1 VTQPP
6 ETGPAPAGAEE
17 SSPVTPPAAA
27 SDAEAP
33 EAAAPEAPVAT
44 PDAAP
49 QAAPDAAPQVAPEVA
64 AATVAAPPATAAPT
78 PAVFGNASGRSRR
91 GEARTYDF
99 RRPTKLSREHVRV
112 LQIAQEAFARQ
123 ATTILT
129 TFLRAGAR
137 LELVGIEQFSY
148 DDYLATL
155 PNPVFITTFTLE
167 PLAGKGLLAYPL
179 DMAMAIVDHM
189 LGGSG
194 RAEQP
199 NRPMTAME
207 SAITN
212 HLLSRLL
219 DEFAASFATITEI
232 QPALNGFEY
241 NPQLAQAASGS
252 DTVMVATFGMSVGS
266 REGEATLVLPFS
278 SFATALNNA
287 ASPQLSETALAKRK
301 RAAEA
306 LTARLNLV
314 PVDVSVRFAPLTVSS
329 ADLLSL
335 AVGDVLLLRHPPDS
349 PLEVTTNDVT
359 FAYAIAS
366 NHRRRLAAAIV
377 PTPYAAAKDSA

>member
-1 VTQPP
+1 MSALVTQPEP
-6 ETGPAPAGAEE
+6 GPAPGAAVPE
-17 SSPVTPPAAA
+17 SPAESPVPAAA
-27 SDAEAP
+27 GYP
-33 EAAAPEAPVAT
+33 AA
-44 PDAAP
+44 DAAP
-49 QAAPDAAPQVAPEVA
+49 AQSAAGGAPHAWASIPVLSGS
-64 AATVAAPPATAAPT
+64 AT
-78 PAVFGNASGRSRR
+78 GSGARSRR
-91 GEARTYDF
+91 GEPRTYDF

-137 LELVGIEQFSY
+137 LELNGIEQFAY
-148 DDYLATL
+148 DDYVATL
-155 PNPVFITTFTLE
+155 PDPVFISTFTLE
-167 PLAGKGLLAYPL
+167 PLAGKGMLAYPL
-179 DMAMAIVDHM
+179 DIAMAIVDHM

-194 RAEQP
+194 TADQP
-199 NRPMTAME
+199 RRPMTAME
-207 SAITN
+207 TTISN
-212 HLLSRLL
+212 HLLDRLL
-219 DEFAASFATITEI
+219 DEFATSFSTITEI
-232 QPALNGFEY
+232 QPALLGHEY

-252 DTVMVATFGMSVGS
+252 DTVMVASFSMAVGA

-278 SFATALNNA
+278 SFAQALNNA
-287 ASPQLSETALAKRK
+287 ASPQLSETAIAKRK

-314 PVDVSVRFAPLTVSS
+314 PVDVSVRFAPLSVSS

-335 AVGDVLLLRHPPDS
+335 AVGDVLLLRHPPDA

-377 PTPYAAAKDSA
+377 PTPYAAAKDTA

>member
-1 VTQPP
+1 MTQP
-6 ETGPAPAGAEE
+6 ETGPHAPEAGPQ
-17 SSPVTPPAAA
+17 SPEASPEAAPAAA
-27 SDAEAP
+27 EATAP
-33 EAAAPEAPVAT
+33 GAPAAAAPQP
-44 PDAAP
+44 AASP
-49 QAAPDAAPQVAPEVA
+49 FV
-64 AATVAAPPATAAPT
+64 PPSAPT
-78 PAVFGNASGRSRR
+78 AVGRSRR
-91 GEARTYDF
+91 GEPRTYDF

-129 TFLRAGAR
+129 TLLRAGAR
-137 LELVGIEQFSY
+137 MELVGIEQFSY
-148 DDYLATL
+148 DDYLVTL
-155 PNPVFITTFTLE
+155 PDQVFITTFTIE
-167 PLAGKGLLAYPL
+167 PLAGKGMLAYPL
-179 DMAMAIVDHM
+179 DMAMATVDHM

-194 RAEQP
+194 RAQQP
-199 NRPMTAME
+199 SRPMTAME
-207 SAITN
+207 TTITT
-212 HLLSRLL
+212 HLLTRLL
-219 DEFAASFATITEI
+219 DEFARSFATITEL

-241 NPQLAQAASGS
+241 NPQLAQAAAGS
-252 DTVMVATFGMSVGS
+252 DTVMVATFAMAVGS

-278 SFATALNNA
+278 SFAQALNNA

-301 RAAEA
+301 RATEA

-314 PVDVSVRFAPLTVSS
+314 PVDVSVRFAPLSVSS

-377 PTPYAAAKDSA
+377 PTPYAVKDTA

>member
-1 VTQPP
+1 MRWNVTQP
-6 ETGPAPAGAEE
+6 ETGPAPSEAG
-17 SSPVTPPAAA
+17 SQSPAASPAAA
-27 SDAEAP
+27 
-33 EAAAPEAPVAT
+33 AAP
-44 PDAAP
+44 
-49 QAAPDAAPQVAPEVA
+49 
-64 AATVAAPPATAAPT
+64 APPAPAPA
-78 PAVFGNASGRSRR
+78 PSSGGTGTRSRR
-91 GEARTYDF
+91 GEPRTYDF

-112 LQIAQEAFARQ
+112 LQIAQESFARQ

-155 PNPVFITTFTLE
+155 PDTVFITTFTLE

-207 SAITN
+207 SSIST
-212 HLLSRLL
+212 HLLGRLL
-219 DEFAASFATITEI
+219 DEFAASFASITEI

-252 DTVMVATFGMSVGS
+252 DTVMVASFSMAVGA

-278 SFATALNNA
+278 SFAQALNNA

-314 PVDVSVRFAPLTVSS
+314 PVDVSVRFAPLSVSS

-335 AVGDVLLLRHPPDS
+335 AVGDVLLLRHPPDA

-377 PTPYAAAKDSA
+377 PTPYAAAKDTA

>member
-1 VTQPP
+1 VTTP
-6 ETGPAPAGAEE
+6 ETGPAPSEAGPQ
-17 SSPVTPPAAA
+17 SPDASPEAPAAA
-27 SDAEAP
+27 PAQ
-33 EAAAPEAPVAT
+33 AAAP
-44 PDAAP
+44 AAP
-49 QAAPDAAPQVAPEVA
+49 
-64 AATVAAPPATAAPT
+64 
-78 PAVFGNASGRSRR
+78 SGPVTNGTTGRTRR
-91 GEARTYDF
+91 GAPRTYDF

-137 LELVGIEQFSY
+137 LELNGIEQFSY
-148 DDYLATL
+148 DDYVQTL
-155 PNPVFITTFTLE
+155 PNPIFISTFSLE
-167 PLAGKGLLAYPL
+167 PMAGKGMLAYPL
-179 DMAMAIVDHM
+179 DIAMAVVDHM

-194 RAEQP
+194 TADQP
-199 NRPMTAME
+199 SRPMTAME
-207 SAITN
+207 TTISN
-212 HLLSRLL
+212 HLLGRLL
-219 DEFAASFATITEI
+219 KEFAASFATITEI
-232 QPALNGFEY
+232 QPALLGHEY

-252 DTVMVATFGMSVGS
+252 DTVMVASFSMAVGS

-278 SFATALNNA
+278 SFAQALNNA
-287 ASPQLSETALAKRK
+287 ASPQLSESALAKRK

-335 AVGDVLLLRHPPDS
+335 AVGDVLLLRHPPDA

>member
-1 VTQPP
+1 MSGNVTQPP
-6 ETGPAPAGAEE
+6 ETEPAPVGEG
-17 SSPVTPPAAA
+17 SQSPEDPAAQQ
-27 SDAEAP
+27 
-33 EAAAPEAPVAT
+33 
-44 PDAAP
+44 AAP
-49 QAAPDAAPQVAPEVA
+49 QADQAPPAPAPAATPA
-64 AATVAAPPATAAPT
+64 AATH
-78 PAVFGNASGRSRR
+78 AVGRSRR
-91 GEARTYDF
+91 GEPRTYDF

-148 DDYLATL
+148 DDYLVTL

-194 RAEQP
+194 KAEQP

-219 DEFAASFATITEI
+219 DEFATSFATITEL

-252 DTVMVATFGMSVGS
+252 DTVMVATFEMSVGS
-266 REGEATLVLPFS
+266 RDGEATLVLPFS
-278 SFATALNNA
+278 SFASALNNA
-287 ASPQLSETALAKRK
+287 ASPQLSETALAKRR

-314 PVDVSVRFAPLTVSS
+314 PVDVSVRFAPLSVSS

-335 AVGDVLLLRHPPDS
+335 AVGDVLLLRHAPDS

-377 PTPYAAAKDSA
+377 PTPYAAAKDTA

>member
-1 VTQPP
+1 V
-6 ETGPAPAGAEE
+6 APT
-17 SSPVTPPAAA
+17 VTPVVVPVVA
-27 SDAEAP
+27 S
-33 EAAAPEAPVAT
+33 T
-44 PDAAP
+44 
-49 QAAPDAAPQVAPEVA
+49 QA
-64 AATVAAPPATAAPT
+64 
-78 PAVFGNASGRSRR
+78 GRSRR
-91 GEARTYDF
+91 GEPRTYDF

-112 LQIAQEAFARQ
+112 LQIAQESFARQ

-137 LELVGIEQFSY
+137 VELVGIEQSSY
-148 DDYLATL
+148 DDYIATL
-155 PNPVFITTFTLE
+155 PNPVFITTFSIE
-167 PLAGKGLLAYPL
+167 PLAGKGMLAYSL
-179 DMAMAIVDHM
+179 DIAMAMVDHM

-207 SAITN
+207 STITS
-212 HLLSRLL
+212 HLLERLL
-219 DEFAASFATITEI
+219 EEMAATFAPITEI
-232 QPALNGFEY
+232 QPYMLGFEY

-252 DTVMVATFGMSVGS
+252 DTVMVASFSLVVGA

-278 SFATALNNA
+278 SFAQSLNNA
-287 ASPQLSETALAKRK
+287 ASPQLSDSALAKRK

-306 LTARLNLV
+306 LTVRLNLV

-335 AVGDVLLLRHPPDS
+335 AVGAGLLLRHAPDS

-377 PTPYAAAKDSA
+377 PTPHAAVKDTA

>member
-1 VTQPP
+1 MTWNVTQP
-6 ETGPAPAGAEE
+6 ETGPAPSAPDVQSPSE
-17 SSPVTPPAAA
+17 SPVPPAESAAVAPPAAPQAAAATPPAPAV
-27 SDAEAP
+27 P
-33 EAAAPEAPVAT
+33 PAPVAT
-44 PDAAP
+44 PVSYPAAAAAP
-49 QAAPDAAPQVAPEVA
+49 
-64 AATVAAPPATAAPT
+64 
-78 PAVFGNASGRSRR
+78 SGRSRR

-137 LELVGIEQFSY
+137 LELVGIEQSSY
-148 DDYLATL
+148 DDYIVQL
-155 PNPVFITTFTLE
+155 PNPVYISTFSLE
-167 PLAGKGLLAYPL
+167 PMAGKGMLAYPL
-179 DMAMAIVDHM
+179 DIAMAIVDHM

-194 RAEQP
+194 TAEQP
-199 NRPMTAME
+199 SRPMTAME
-207 SAITN
+207 TTITN
-212 HLLSRLL
+212 HLLDRLL
-219 DEFAASFATITEI
+219 DEFAVSFATITEI
-232 QPALNGFEY
+232 QPALLGHEY
-241 NPQLAQAASGS
+241 NPQLAQAAAGS
-252 DTVMVATFGMSVGS
+252 DTVMVASFTMAVGS

-278 SFATALNNA
+278 SFAQALNNA
-287 ASPQLSETALAKRK
+287 ASPQLSDTALAKRR

-335 AVGDVLLLRHPPDS
+335 AVGDVLLLRHPPDA

-377 PTPYAAAKDSA
+377 PTPHAAVKDSA

>member
-1 VTQPP
+1 MRWNVTTP
-6 ETGPAPAGAEE
+6 ETGPAPSEPDLE
-17 SSPVTPPAAA
+17 SPSESPEPPAAA
-27 SDAEAP
+27 PA
-33 EAAAPEAPVAT
+33 AAAPAPAASAPAPAT
-44 PDAAP
+44 PVPAAF
-49 QAAPDAAPQVAPEVA
+49 
-64 AATVAAPPATAAPT
+64 APT
-78 PAVFGNASGRSRR
+78 AGRRR
-91 GEARTYDF
+91 GEPRTYDF

-148 DDYLATL
+148 DDYVVTL
-155 PNPVFITTFTLE
+155 PNPVFISTFSLE
-167 PLAGKGLLAYPL
+167 PAAGKGMLAYPL
-179 DMAMAIVDHM
+179 DIAMAIVDHM
-189 LGGSG
+189 LGGDG
-194 RAEQP
+194 RADQP
-199 NRPMTAME
+199 IRPMTAME
-207 SAITN
+207 TTITN
-212 HLLSRLL
+212 HLLDRLL
-219 DEFAASFATITEI
+219 DEFATSFATITEI
-232 QPALNGFEY
+232 QPALLGHEY
-241 NPQLAQAASGS
+241 NPQLAQAAAGS
-252 DTVMVATFGMSVGS
+252 DTVMVASYTMSVGS

-278 SFATALNNA
+278 SFAQALNNA
-287 ASPQLSETALAKRK
+287 ASPQLSETALAKRR
-301 RAAEA
+301 RATEA

-335 AVGDVLLLRHPPDS
+335 AVGDVLLLRHPPDA

-377 PTPYAAAKDSA
+377 PTPYAAAKDTA

>member
-1 VTQPP
+1 MTSP
-6 ETGPAPAGAEE
+6 ETGPAPSEPRPQSPEE
-17 SSPVTPPAAA
+17 SP
-27 SDAEAP
+27 AEAP
-33 EAAAPEAPVAT
+33 PQDRPAT
-44 PDAAP
+44 P
-49 QAAPDAAPQVAPEVA
+49 
-64 AATVAAPPATAAPT
+64 PPATAPGAP
-78 PAVFGNASGRSRR
+78 GSASTGRSRR
-91 GEARTYDF
+91 GEPRTYDF

-123 ATTILT
+123 ATTTLT

-137 LELVGIEQFSY
+137 LELNGIEQFSY
-148 DDYLATL
+148 DDYVATL
-155 PNPVFITTFTLE
+155 PDPVFISTFSLE
-167 PLAGKGLLAYPL
+167 PLAGKGMFAYPL
-179 DMAMAIVDHM
+179 DIAMAIVDHM

-194 RAEQP
+194 TASQP

-207 SAITN
+207 TTISN
-212 HLLSRLL
+212 HLLGRLL
-219 DEFAASFATITEI
+219 DEFAVSFSTITEI
-232 QPALNGFEY
+232 QPALLGHEY

-252 DTVMVATFGMSVGS
+252 DTVMVASYSMAVGA

-278 SFATALNNA
+278 SFAQALNNA

-335 AVGDVLLLRHPPDS
+335 AVGDVLLLRHPPDA

-377 PTPYAAAKDSA
+377 PTPYAAAKDTA

>member
-1 VTQPP
+1 MRWNVTQP
-6 ETGPAPAGAEE
+6 ETGPAPSEAG
-17 SSPVTPPAAA
+17 SQSPAASPAAA
-27 SDAEAP
+27 
-33 EAAAPEAPVAT
+33 AAP
-44 PDAAP
+44 
-49 QAAPDAAPQVAPEVA
+49 
-64 AATVAAPPATAAPT
+64 APPAPAPA
-78 PAVFGNASGRSRR
+78 PSSGGTGTRSRR
-91 GEARTYDF
+91 GEPRTYDF

-137 LELVGIEQFSY
+137 LELVGIEQFAY
-148 DDYLATL
+148 DDYLVTL

-194 RAEQP
+194 RADQP

-207 SAITN
+207 SSITN
-212 HLLSRLL
+212 HLLGRLL
-219 DEFAASFATITEI
+219 DEFAASFASITEI

-252 DTVMVATFGMSVGS
+252 DTVMVASFSMAVGA

-278 SFATALNNA
+278 SFAQALNNA

-314 PVDVSVRFAPLTVSS
+314 PVDVSVRFAPLSVSS

-335 AVGDVLLLRHPPDS
+335 AVGDVLLLRHPPDA

-377 PTPYAAAKDSA
+377 PTPYAAAKDTA

>member
-1 VTQPP
+1 VRLVPADEWNVTQPP
-6 ETGPAPAGAEE
+6 ETGPAPAGADPQ
-17 SSPVTPPAAA
+17 SP
-27 SDAEAP
+27 AEAP
-33 EAAAPEAPVAT
+33 APAEQAP
-44 PDAAP
+44 PP
-49 QAAPDAAPQVAPEVA
+49 P
-64 AATVAAPPATAAPT
+64 VAAPAAGTAPTATA
-78 PAVFGNASGRSRR
+78 GRSNRRRR
-91 GEARTYDF
+91 GEPRTYDF

-194 RAEQP
+194 KAEQP

-219 DEFAASFATITEI
+219 DEFAGSFATITEL

-252 DTVMVATFGMSVGS
+252 DTVMVATFSMAVGT

-278 SFATALNNA
+278 SFASALNNA

-314 PVDVSVRFAPLTVSS
+314 PLDVSVRFAPLSVSS
-329 ADLLSL
+329 SDLLSL
-335 AVGDVLLLRHPPDS
+335 AVGDVLLLRHAPDS

-377 PTPYAAAKDSA
+377 PTPYAAAKDTA

>member
-1 VTQPP
+1 MTEP
-6 ETGPAPAGAEE
+6 EAGPAPFG
-17 SSPVTPPAAA
+17 
-27 SDAEAP
+27 
-33 EAAAPEAPVAT
+33 AAPFVP
-44 PDAAP
+44 
-49 QAAPDAAPQVAPEVA
+49 
-64 AATVAAPPATAAPT
+64 VAAPPST
-78 PAVFGNASGRSRR
+78 PRSRR
-91 GEARTYDF
+91 GEPRTYDF

-112 LQIAQEAFARQ
+112 LRIAQEAFARQ

-137 LELVGIEQFSY
+137 LELIGIEQFSY
-148 DDYLATL
+148 DDYLDTL
-155 PNPVFITTFTLE
+155 PNPVFISTFTLE

-179 DMAMAIVDHM
+179 DIAMATVDHM

-207 SAITN
+207 STITN

-219 DEFAASFATITEI
+219 DEFAASFGTITEL
-232 QPALNGFEY
+232 QPALSGLEY

-252 DTVMVATFGMSVGS
+252 DTVMVATFSMAVGN

-278 SFATALNNA
+278 SFAQSLNNA
-287 ASPQLSETALAKRK
+287 ASPQLSESALRKRK
-301 RAAEA
+301 RATEA

-335 AVGDVLLLRHPPDS
+335 AVGDVLLLRHAPDS

-377 PTPYAAAKDSA
+377 PTPQAAKDTA